1 MEHIF
6 ESYWEKNREISRKLL
21 KIVRFQHPINFHMEE
36 GDMIKNRE
44 SPAQIGWVGNPRP
57 RGEGVHAPLGE
68 KY

>member
-1 MEHIF
+1 M
-6 ESYWEKNREISRKLL
+6 
-21 KIVRFQHPINFHMEE
+21 RFQHPINYHMEE

-68 KY
+68 KN